1 VSKSLLPTKITR
13 GYWIEVCNRLQA
25 EHMLKPNVA
34 CRAIRNYRGVLA
46 ADGVGDIMY
55 HAPIEETVEG
65 IFYGGY
71 VDDEEK
77 LPQG

>member
-1 VSKSLLPTKITR
+1 
-13 GYWIEVCNRLQA
+13 
-25 EHMLKPNVA
+25 MLKPNVA